1 MKDLY
6 GYKRYRKQLLRG
18 LRRYNRFSRFC
29 RIAEKLSRESFKNTR
44 RYMRFFSTLSLLF
57 VISFLATRDWY
68 HGWYGILCTFFDVS
82 VFDGMQFDWSLIWE
96 FGKLFFQLGMLIVF
110 VFAFINIF
118 KRCQAKHYE
127 RRYYAQ
133 AATCMENQHSVC
145 FTGPPGSGKSSSGG
159 DWAVNVAMRRWEDLK
174 YEYHTKKRQLRNY
187 ARLGQTEE
195 LEKFKA
201 LEEAYTFFK
210 SRERWYVPCLA
221 TTFGMR
227 VGGRYTYKANNSF
240 FTQQQ
245 RIPEYCV
252 IFDDEAGGSKGAD
265 TSSKV
270 ADNVADFYRYVRHYG
285 DFILIMTEQGDD
297 GTGKYI
303 RKCLD
308 DTIYC
313 KSQKWVVRPGFL
325 LRRWQKMR
333 HKLIRREEKG
343 KYRPRYNAFVYYF
356 GRSCERSDTAGSIS
370 AVWGTSNTATAAT
383 LREEKGSFFCPRAL
397 STITTTAPTVLPIKR
412 RTFRWNWMAGTGSRS
427 APRTIFATS
436 PWCGK
441 RAKIKKALKRFE
453 TEFKNKKSKNR
464 RERSTMSDRKRPI
477 FGKKTTIFH
486 LSGKGDVHEP
496 KRDVLIPNG
505 YVGNA
510 AAAV

>member
-201 LEEAYTFFK
+201 LEEAYTF
-210 SRERWYVPCLA
+210 SNRGNV
-221 TTFGMR
+221 GMFPALR
-227 VGGRYTYKANNSF
+227 LRS
-240 FTQQQ
+240 
-245 RIPEYCV
+245 ECV
-252 IFDDEAGGSKGAD
+252 SAGD
-265 TSSKV
+265 
-270 ADNVADFYRYVRHYG
+270 
-285 DFILIMTEQGDD
+285 I
-297 GTGKYI
+297 
-303 RKCLD
+303 
-308 DTIYC
+308 
-313 KSQKWVVRPGFL
+313 
-325 LRRWQKMR
+325 
-333 HKLIRREEKG
+333 
-343 KYRPRYNAFVYYF
+343 
-356 GRSCERSDTAGSIS
+356 
-370 AVWGTSNTATAAT
+370 
-383 LREEKGSFFCPRAL
+383 
-397 STITTTAPTVLPIKR
+397 PIKR
-412 RTFRWNWMAGTGSRS
+412 
-427 APRTIFATS
+427 
-436 PWCGK
+436 
-441 RAKIKKALKRFE
+441 
-453 TEFKNKKSKNR
+453 
-464 RERSTMSDRKRPI
+464 
-477 FGKKTTIFH
+477 TTAFH
-486 LSGKGDVHEP
+486 
-496 KRDVLIPNG
+496 
-505 YVGNA
+505 A
-510 AAAV
+510 AAAHPRVLRHL

>member
-1 MKDLY
+1 MMKDLY

-82 VFDGMQFDWSLIWE
+82 VFDGMQFDWSLICE
-96 FGKLFFQLGMLIVF
+96 FGKLFFQLGMLIAF

-333 HKLIRREEKG
+333 SKLIRREEKG

-356 GRSCERSDTAGSIS
+356 GRIVRTIGYRRIDFRSMGNIEHSDGGDIAGREGIILLPSRLVYDYDDR
-370 AVWGTSNTATAAT
+370 AYRFTYKAKDFPLELDGWDRLT
-383 LREEKGSFFCPRAL
+383 LRPEDDIRNVSVVRKSGENQKGA
-397 STITTTAPTVLPIKR
+397 
-412 RTFRWNWMAGTGSRS
+412 
-427 APRTIFATS
+427 
-436 PWCGK
+436 
-441 RAKIKKALKRFE
+441 
-453 TEFKNKKSKNR
+453 
-464 RERSTMSDRKRPI
+464 
-477 FGKKTTIFH
+477 
-486 LSGKGDVHEP
+486 
-496 KRDVLIPNG
+496 
-505 YVGNA
+505 
-510 AAAV
+510 